1 MANLASTEIMRV
13 LVVDDQQ
20 ILRDGLTALLELED
34 DVEIAGVASNGL
46 EALELAQTTSADVVL
61 MDVRMPVMDGI
72 ETTRNFVG
80 QGGPPVVLLTTFEEV
95 EDMTG
100 GLNAGAHGYLF
111 KSATIEE
118 ILHALKSA
126 VKGEKVIH
134 PRVAQHLARQ
144 MTRPEIQIKPT
155 IQAQPS
161 DFTQRELEILQGMA
175 QGQSNKQ
182 IANEFGI
189 SEGTVKVHVGNI
201 LTKLGVQNRTQAVL
215 RANELRILWG

>member
-1 MANLASTEIMRV
+1 MADLISTEMTSTKVLRV
-13 LVVDDQQ
+13 LVVDDQP

-34 DVEIAGVASNGL
+34 DIAIAGAATNGL
-46 EALELAQTTSADVVL
+46 EALELARSTPVDVVL

-72 ETTRNFVG
+72 EATRNFVG

-95 EDMTG
+95 DDMTG

-126 VKGEKVIH
+126 VRGEKVIH

-144 MTRPEIQIKPT
+144 MTRPEVPAISAVQARSATLPSANWRFCRAWPRDSPT
-155 IQAQPS
+155 SKLPVVSASAKAQS
-161 DFTQRELEILQGMA
+161 KCMSAT
-175 QGQSNKQ
+175 S
-182 IANEFGI
+182 
-189 SEGTVKVHVGNI
+189 
-201 LTKLGVQNRTQAVL
+201 
-215 RANELRILWG
+215 